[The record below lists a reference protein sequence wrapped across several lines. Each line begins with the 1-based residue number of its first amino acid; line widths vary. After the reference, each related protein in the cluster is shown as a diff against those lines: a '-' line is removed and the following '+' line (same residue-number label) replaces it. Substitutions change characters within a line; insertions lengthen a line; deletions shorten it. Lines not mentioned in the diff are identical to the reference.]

1 MRGANEMSD
10 EHILVCLSTSPT
22 NKKVIESAARMAASH
37 SAAFSALFVEST
49 AFRRKASEAMIE
61 QLNENRSFALR
72 KGAQVETVYGD
83 NIPFQIAEYAKLS
96 GATMIIMGKSP
107 EESFSLFHHEPLTD
121 QVFAAATGI
130 DLYVVPIKLHSS
142 VSYHLRWMLRDSGS
156 FRWRDLLLTAVLLT
170 AATIVGILFT
180 NAHMSDS
187 NIIPFYILAVLII
200 SVVTSGPLYGGGASV
215 LSVFIFNYFFTAPR
229 FSLLVIDSAYLITF
243 AVMLAASLLTGSLA
257 SRLKSYAKHAAQN
270 SYRSQILLE
279 TSQVLQQV
287 SGTDAIAAATANQIS
302 KLTDRTVVVYLP
314 GADGLREP
322 QIYSATGAPDGART
336 YSVTGAPDSART
348 YSATGAPDSSCF
360 GQTDR
365 EAAEWAWQNRKQ
377 AGAGTDTFPDARM
390 LYLAIRIRDHAYGVV
405 GIDESRRDMDPF
417 LLSLLLSI
425 LGECALA
432 MENEKNEREKE
443 GAAEAAHTQ
452 KLRADLL
459 RSISHDLRTPLTSI
473 YGDASV
479 LLSDENLEEEKK
491 QQLYQD
497 ICDDSMWLIDV
508 VQNLLSV
515 TRLEDGKMELNR
527 QAELMDEVIEE
538 ALKHIDRNSRTH
550 HIFVD
555 TGDDILMAKMD
566 ARLMVQLIVN
576 LVNNAIKYTQPD
588 SDIRIHAWK
597 ADGKIYVSVSD
608 NGPGIADDQKAHVF
622 EMFYTGTNRIAD
634 SRRSLGLG
642 LALCRSIIRVHDGD
656 ITVMDNKPHGTV
668 FTFSLPAEEVN
679 IRNE

>member
-1 MRGANEMSD
+1 MSD

-107 EESFSLFHHEPLTD
+107 EESFSLFRHEPLTD

-287 SGTDAIAAATANQIS
+287 SGTDAIAAATANQIR

-314 GADGLREP
+314 GADGLRES
-322 QIYSATGAPDGART
+322 QI
-336 YSVTGAPDSART
+336 

-608 NGPGIADDQKAHVF
+608 NGPGIADDQKVHVF

-642 LALCRSIIRVHDGD
+642 LALCRSIIRVHDGE

>member
-1 MRGANEMSD
+1 MRGANKMSD

-107 EESFSLFHHEPLTD
+107 EESFSLFRHEPLTD

-287 SGTDAIAAATANQIS
+287 SGTDAIAAATANQIR

-314 GADGLREP
+314 GADGLRES
-322 QIYSATGAPDGART
+322 QI
-336 YSVTGAPDSART
+336 

-538 ALKHIDRNSRTH
+538 ALKHIDRNSSTH

-608 NGPGIADDQKAHVF
+608 NGPGIADDQKVHVF

>member
-287 SGTDAIAAATANQIS
+287 SGTDAIAAATANQIR

-314 GADGLREP
+314 GADGLRES
-322 QIYSATGAPDGART
+322 QI
-336 YSVTGAPDSART
+336 

-608 NGPGIADDQKAHVF
+608 NGPGIADDQKVHVF

-642 LALCRSIIRVHDGD
+642 LALCRSIIRVHDGE

>member
-107 EESFSLFHHEPLTD
+107 EESFSLFRHEPLTD
-121 QVFAAATGI
+121 QVFA
-130 DLYVVPIKLHSS
+130 
-142 VSYHLRWMLRDSGS
+142 
-156 FRWRDLLLTAVLLT
+156 

-287 SGTDAIAAATANQIS
+287 SGTDAIAAATANQIR

-314 GADGLREP
+314 GADGLRES
-322 QIYSATGAPDGART
+322 QI
-336 YSVTGAPDSART
+336 

-642 LALCRSIIRVHDGD
+642 LALCRSIIRVHDGE

>member
-107 EESFSLFHHEPLTD
+107 EESFSLFRHEPLTD

-314 GADGLREP
+314 GADGLRES
-322 QIYSATGAPDGART
+322 QI
-336 YSVTGAPDSART
+336 

-479 LLSDENLEEEKK
+479 LLSDENLEEEKR

-538 ALKHIDRNSRTH
+538 ALKHIDRNSSTH

>member
-107 EESFSLFHHEPLTD
+107 EESFSLFRHEPLTD

-287 SGTDAIAAATANQIS
+287 SGTDAIAAATANQIR

-314 GADGLREP
+314 GADGLRES
-322 QIYSATGAPDGART
+322 QI
-336 YSVTGAPDSART
+336 

-479 LLSDENLEEEKK
+479 LLSDENLEEEKR

-538 ALKHIDRNSRTH
+538 ALKHIDRNSSTH

>member
-107 EESFSLFHHEPLTD
+107 EESFSLFRHEPLTD

-287 SGTDAIAAATANQIS
+287 SGTDAIAAATANQIR

-314 GADGLREP
+314 GADGLRES
-322 QIYSATGAPDGART
+322 QI
-336 YSVTGAPDSART
+336 

-479 LLSDENLEEEKK
+479 LLSDENLEEEKR

-642 LALCRSIIRVHDGD
+642 LALCRSIIRVHDGE

>member
-1 MRGANEMSD
+1 MSD

-107 EESFSLFHHEPLTD
+107 EESFSLFRHEPLTD

-322 QIYSATGAPDGART
+322 QIYSATGAPD
-336 YSVTGAPDSART
+336 SART

-479 LLSDENLEEEKK
+479 LLSGCGPEPAVRYPSGGRK
-491 QQLYQD
+491 
-497 ICDDSMWLIDV
+497 
-508 VQNLLSV
+508 
-515 TRLEDGKMELNR
+515 DGIE
-527 QAELMDEVIEE
+527 QAGG
-538 ALKHIDRNSRTH
+538 T
-550 HIFVD
+550 
-555 TGDDILMAKMD
+555 
-566 ARLMVQLIVN
+566 
-576 LVNNAIKYTQPD
+576 
-588 SDIRIHAWK
+588 
-597 ADGKIYVSVSD
+597 DGRGY
-608 NGPGIADDQKAHVF
+608 
-622 EMFYTGTNRIAD
+622 
-634 SRRSLGLG
+634 RRS
-642 LALCRSIIRVHDGD
+642 AETHRPEQQHTSYLCGYRR
-656 ITVMDNKPHGTV
+656 
-668 FTFSLPAEEVN
+668 
-679 IRNE
+679 

>member
-1 MRGANEMSD
+1 MSD

-287 SGTDAIAAATANQIS
+287 SGTDAIAAATANQIR

-314 GADGLREP
+314 GADGLRES
-322 QIYSATGAPDGART
+322 QI
-336 YSVTGAPDSART
+336 

-608 NGPGIADDQKAHVF
+608 NGPGIADDQKVHVF

-642 LALCRSIIRVHDGD
+642 LALCRSIIRVHDGE

>member
-287 SGTDAIAAATANQIS
+287 SGTDAIAAATANQIR

-314 GADGLREP
+314 GADGLRES
-322 QIYSATGAPDGART
+322 QI
-336 YSVTGAPDSART
+336 

>member
-107 EESFSLFHHEPLTD
+107 EESFSLFRHEPLTD

-287 SGTDAIAAATANQIS
+287 SGTDAIAAATANQIR

-314 GADGLREP
+314 GADGLRES
-322 QIYSATGAPDGART
+322 QI
-336 YSVTGAPDSART
+336 

-608 NGPGIADDQKAHVF
+608 NGPGIADDQKVHVF

-642 LALCRSIIRVHDGD
+642 LALCRSIIRVHDGE

>member
-1 MRGANEMSD
+1 MSD

-107 EESFSLFHHEPLTD
+107 EESFSLFRHEPLTD

-287 SGTDAIAAATANQIS
+287 SGTDAIAAATANQIR

-314 GADGLREP
+314 GADGLRES
-322 QIYSATGAPDGART
+322 QI
-336 YSVTGAPDSART
+336 

>member
-1 MRGANEMSD
+1 MRGANKMSD

-107 EESFSLFHHEPLTD
+107 EESFSLFRHEPLTD

-322 QIYSATGAPDGART
+322 QIYSATGAPD
-336 YSVTGAPDSART
+336 
-348 YSATGAPDSSCF
+348 SSCF

-479 LLSDENLEEEKK
+479 LLSDENLEEEKR

-538 ALKHIDRNSRTH
+538 ALKHIDRNSSTH